1 MGNNLDDACV
11 VGLVRL
17 GEGHRREPDGVA
29 RVGEGD
35 LYREVISLVAK
46 RLVVIALFFSARTKG
61 CLVLVLCFLNVCSA
75 SHTSIHS
82 IPIRPH

>member
-1 MGNNLDDACV
+1 LGNNLDDAGV

-17 GEGHRREPDGVA
+17 GEGHRQEPDGAA

-46 RLVVIALFFSARTKG
+46 GLAVIALFFSAKTKG
-61 CLVLVLCFLNVCSA
+61 CLVLALCFLSACSD

-82 IPIRPH
+82 ISIRPH